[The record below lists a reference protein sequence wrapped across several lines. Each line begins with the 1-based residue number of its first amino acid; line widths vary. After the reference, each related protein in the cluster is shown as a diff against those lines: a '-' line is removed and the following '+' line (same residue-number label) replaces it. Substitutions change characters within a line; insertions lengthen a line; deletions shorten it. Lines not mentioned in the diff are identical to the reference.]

1 MVSRTADANI
11 NRATASV
18 NGATAS
24 VNGAPTPV
32 NGATTPERSESS
44 LGTLLTDM
52 TEQVSV
58 LMRREV
64 ELARVET
71 EEKIATAVRSAGSMI
86 GGGVIASAG
95 LIVLLLGIAYGL
107 AAMIGIALWIS
118 MLIVGGITLII
129 GGLMFM
135 AGRSA
140 MNEVNFVP
148 EKTIESVQNNVD
160 MIKEKVQ

>member
-1 MVSRTADANI
+1 MVSRTADSDI
-11 NRATASV
+11 DRATA
-18 NGATAS
+18 
-24 VNGAPTPV
+24 PV
-32 NGATTPERSESS
+32 NGAAAPERSEPS
-44 LGTLLTDM
+44 LGTLLADM
-52 TEQVSV
+52 TDQVSV

-71 EEKIATAVRSAGSMI
+71 EEKIAATVSSAVSMI
-86 GGGVIASAG
+86 SGGVIASAG

-107 AAMIGIALWIS
+107 PAVIEIDLWIS

-140 MNEVNFVP
+140 MSEVNFVP
-148 EKTIESVQNNVD
+148 EKTIESVQTNVD

>member
-11 NRATASV
+11 NQATV
-18 NGATAS
+18 PENGATA
-24 VNGAPTPV
+24 
-32 NGATTPERSESS
+32 PERSEPS
-44 LGTLLTDM
+44 LGTLLAEMTD
-52 TEQVSV
+52 QVSV

-71 EEKIATAVRSAGSMI
+71 EEKIETAVRSAGSMI

-107 AAMIGIALWIS
+107 GTVIDLWIS
-118 MLIVGGITLII
+118 MLIVAIITLII

-135 AGRSA
+135 AGRRA
-140 MNEVNFVP
+140 MNEVNLVP
-148 EKTIESVQNNVD
+148 EKTIKSVQNSVD
-160 MIKEKVQ
+160 MIKEKINE

>member
-1 MVSRTADANI
+1 MVSQTVDANI
-11 NRATASV
+11 NRATVSV
-18 NGATAS
+18 NGAT
-24 VNGAPTPV
+24 VPV
-32 NGATTPERSESS
+32 NGATAPERSEPS

-52 TEQVSV
+52 TDQVSV

-71 EEKIATAVRSAGSMI
+71 EEKIATAVKSAVSMI
-86 GGGVIASAG
+86 KGGVIAYAG
-95 LIVLLLGIAYGL
+95 FIVLLLGIGYGL
-107 AAMIGIALWIS
+107 ATVIDLWIS

-129 GGLMFM
+129 GGLMLM

-148 EKTIESVQNNVD
+148 EKTIKSVQNSVD

>member
-1 MVSRTADANI
+1 MVSRTADVHI
-11 NRATASV
+11 NGAPAPV
-18 NGATAS
+18 NGATA
-24 VNGAPTPV
+24 
-32 NGATTPERSESS
+32 PERREPS
-44 LGTLLTDM
+44 LGALLTEM
-52 TEQVSV
+52 TDQVSV

-71 EEKIATAVRSAGSMI
+71 EEKIATAVKSAVSMI
-86 GGGVIASAG
+86 KGGVIAHAG
-95 LIVLLLGIAYGL
+95 LIVLLLGIGYGL
-107 AAMIGIALWIS
+107 ATVMDLWLS

-129 GGLMFM
+129 GGLMLM

-148 EKTIESVQNNVD
+148 EKTIKSVQNSVD

>member
-1 MVSRTADANI
+1 MVSQTVDANI
-11 NRATASV
+11 NRATLPM
-18 NGATAS
+18 NGATA
-24 VNGAPTPV
+24 
-32 NGATTPERSESS
+32 PERSEPS

-71 EEKIATAVRSAGSMI
+71 EEKIAKAVGSAVSMI
-86 GGGVIASAG
+86 KGGAIAYAG
-95 LIVLLLGIAYGL
+95 FIVLLLGIGYGL
-107 AAMIGIALWIS
+107 GTVMDLWIS
-118 MLIVGGITLII
+118 MLIVGIITLII
-129 GGLMFM
+129 GGLMLM

-140 MNEVNFVP
+140 MSEVNFVP
-148 EKTIESVQNNVD
+148 EKTIKSVQNSVD